1 MERATTSFPTPVSP
15 RISTFALLRAAMSM
29 LRRKA
34 IVVSL
39 LPSSTAD
46 PRTGFS
52 IDRIVFASGGVAER
66 TDALNGAFVRAHHLR
81 FEMSRIVHA
90 KKRDLTGG
98 GHLASRCDC
107 CGSSGSSLQ
116 KRNYRR
122 PSRLF
127 ACSSGRVWPV
137 HLCTIFLRSG
147 AYLVLAG
154 VFRGVQG
161 PVRAREKYVRGCGA
175 MP

>member
-46 PRTGFS
+46 PRTDVP
-52 IDRIVFASGGVAER
+52 IDRIVFALRGVAER
-66 TDALNGAFVRAHHLR
+66 TGAINGAYVCAHHLR
-81 FEMSRIVHA
+81 SEMSRIVHA

-98 GHLASRCDC
+98 RRLAS
-107 CGSSGSSLQ
+107 
-116 KRNYRR
+116 
-122 PSRLF
+122 
-127 ACSSGRVWPV
+127 
-137 HLCTIFLRSG
+137 
-147 AYLVLAG
+147 
-154 VFRGVQG
+154 
-161 PVRAREKYVRGCGA
+161 
-175 MP
+175 

>member
-15 RISTFALLRAAMSM
+15 RISTFALLRAAMLM

-46 PRTGFS
+46 PRTDFP

-66 TDALNGAFVRAHHLR
+66 TDALNGAFVRAHHIR
-81 FEMSRIVHA
+81 FEMSMIVHA

-98 GHLASRCDC
+98 GHLASRCEC
-107 CGSSGSSLQ
+107 RGSGS
-116 KRNYRR
+116 RR
-122 PSRLF
+122 YKSGITEGRPGYSRVVPGGYGLSTSAQF
-127 ACSSGRVWPV
+127 
-137 HLCTIFLRSG
+137 F
-147 AYLVLAG
+147 
-154 VFRGVQG
+154 
-161 PVRAREKYVRGCGA
+161 
-175 MP
+175 